1 MFFERITAFFL
12 FLRKQQLFWYHPSCP
27 RVPYLEKK
35 QITEAQP
42 TLVALALFLTL
53 QEYLSPVCTLFPEH
67 GCNVKAF
74 LHRTNGEKGKQ
85 METGTKKSATM
96 GRMRMFTLL
105 GQHKAQQEWSQHPP
119 HTLAGN
125 LDYVPAS
132 LTEQCFPEVV
142 KGQISDFPFHAC

>member
-1 MFFERITAFFL
+1 
-12 FLRKQQLFWYHPSCP
+12 
-27 RVPYLEKK
+27 
-35 QITEAQP
+35 
-42 TLVALALFLTL
+42 
-53 QEYLSPVCTLFPEH
+53 
-67 GCNVKAF
+67 
-74 LHRTNGEKGKQ
+74 
-85 METGTKKSATM
+85 METGTKESAAT
-96 GRMRMFTLL
+96 GRMRMFTLW